1 MGVDPASLV
10 LLGGYDSR
18 IIHSWFHGGKGPES
32 TTDAN
37 YEEWLALSELH
48 EKPYQ
53 LIQDAVW
60 ESGASWEGQAAEAA
74 RAAVAPMAQWVA
86 DTKQAS
92 YDTCMVVAGQSGAF
106 RRAKEAVPQP
116 PTVPDKPW
124 YNDFVPWDTDYDE
137 ALAAKQ
143 SADAAAVQALVEY
156 MAASTETM
164 NNMPQ
169 FVEPDEVQENTKQP
183 NAESSTVNNSSTVSP
198 QSRGGGSYGGSYT
211 SNYSSPVT
219 PAHRSAV
226 SSASVTPI
234 PNTPPSSSTPW
245 AAGGVCWRRCRA
257 RGCRSRACS
266 CAGSSMSVVGV

>member
-1 MGVDPASLV
+1 MGVDPVSLV

-18 IIHSWFHGGKGPES
+18 IIHDWFHGGKGPES

-37 YEEWLALSELH
+37 YEGWLALSERH

-74 RAAVAPMAQWVA
+74 
-86 DTKQAS
+86 
-92 YDTCMVVAGQSGAF
+92 
-106 RRAKEAVPQP
+106 
-116 PTVPDKPW
+116 
-124 YNDFVPWDTDYDE
+124 
-137 ALAAKQ
+137 
-143 SADAAAVQALVEY
+143 AVQALTEY

-164 NNMPQ
+164 SKLPQ
-169 FVEPDEVQENTKQP
+169 FTEPGETPENTKQP

-211 SNYSSPVT
+211 SPVT
-219 PAHRSAV
+219 PTHRSAV